1 MAIWRHRDLEDIIG
15 ALLDSNGLTE
25 AAILEL
31 VQQIPAESEFVDY
44 KSRDE
49 FKKPRGLKPWSM
61 EQEHAKDVCGSANGR
76 GGLLIYGVEDLAKAP
91 APADRMQPFDASADR
106 HAIME
111 QLRQDVR
118 AYSAPTP
125 AFEVFAVE
133 SDLKPG
139 CFYLVVVTPASPNA
153 PHAVTVPNGEARKAL
168 HYYLRI
174 PGETSH
180 RHLLEHEV
188 FERYQGRIRT
198 RAQREQRLEE
208 VWAHAQ
214 QELLAPGS
222 HVWVAVAVIPDM
234 PADDFLNARARKE
247 VIEWDQ
253 SQRFP
258 NSILQPN
265 TGVGDYPFPAPGAIV
280 FTNLDR
286 PGGESV
292 PAAINTYRQI
302 HADGTAFAAERV
314 SPQSIE
320 SWPVILDTD
329 YLVDSLC
336 AMTLHVLSWAC
347 ERAGGRGT
355 ATVRAAL
362 VSRPGSSTKLDNAAG
377 AQVHGLRQLDHHTMP
392 VTTTSTDL
400 AELVDTQSI
409 LRVASVAATR
419 IVQGFGMP
427 EPPWLTEDGEIDTRM
442 VPRAA
447 LGYVRKW
454 MEIHNVPSPGR

>member
-1 MAIWRHRDLEDIIG
+1 MAIWRHRDLEDIVG
-15 ALLDSNGLTE
+15 ALLDSGGFTE
-25 AAILEL
+25 AAILRL

-44 KSRDE
+44 KSRGE
-49 FKKPRGLKPWSM
+49 FKKPRGSKPWSV

-76 GGLLIYGVEDLAKAP
+76 GGLLIYGVEDLVKVDVA
-91 APADRMQPFDASADR
+91 ADRMQPFDASSDQ

-125 AFEVFAVE
+125 VFEVFAVD
-133 SDLKPG
+133 SDLKAD

-153 PHAVTVPNGEARKAL
+153 PHAVTVPSGESRKAL
-168 HYYLRI
+168 HYYLRV

-180 RHLLEHEV
+180 RYLLEHEV

-198 RAQREQRLEE
+198 RTQREQRLEE

-214 QELLAPGS
+214 QELLDQGS
-222 HVWVAVAVIPDM
+222 HLWVVVAVIPDM
-234 PADDFLNARARKE
+234 PADDFLGALARKE
-247 VIEWDQ
+247 IVEWNLG
-253 SQRFP
+253 QRFP

-265 TGVGDYPFPAPGAIV
+265 NVVGDYPFPAPGAMV

-286 PGGESV
+286 PGEDLV
-292 PAAINTYRQI
+292 PAAKSTYREI
-302 HADGTAFAAERV
+302 HADGTALAAVRV
-314 SPQSIE
+314 SPENLE
-320 SWPVILDTD
+320 SGPVVLDPD
-329 YLVDSLC
+329 FLVDDLC
-336 AMTLHVLSWAC
+336 SMTLHVLSWAC
-347 ERAGGRGT
+347 ERSGGRGT

-362 VSRPGSSTKLDNAAG
+362 VSRTGSSVKLAGAAG
-377 AQVHGLRQLDHHTMP
+377 TQVHGLRQLDHRTMP

-409 LRVASVAATR
+409 LRVASVVVTR

-427 EPPWLTEDGEIDTRM
+427 EPPWLTEDGEIDM
-442 VPRAA
+442 HQLPRVA
-447 LGYVRKW
+447 LGYTRDWLKV
-454 MEIHNVPSPGR
+454 HNVSSSGR